1 LDDAGVDTVL
11 GKSTCK
17 MVQGA
22 LVLMRGVRC
31 GTLYKLLGSSYTN
44 GCNIFV
50 VPEQRNKEDKA
61 NIVPGKKTMMWHQ
74 RLGHIGEKGLQTLH
88 GKGMIEGMSNYWA
101 RDMTDFMT
109 LIRSFCQM
117 CICVFMF

>member
-1 LDDAGVDTVL
+1 MQDGTRSNGVDE
-11 GKSTCK
+11 
-17 MVQGA
+17 
-22 LVLMRGVRC
+22 
-31 GTLYKLLGSSYTN
+31 GSSVWNFVQVAGKQYTN
-44 GCNIFV
+44 GFNSSVVLEQTNI
-50 VPEQRNKEDKA
+50 EYKT
-61 NIVPGKKTMMWHQ
+61 NIVPEKKTMMWHQ

-109 LIRSFCQM
+109 LIRSFCRM